1 MKTDFWFC
9 ILLSVVMLIC
19 SVTICSAMHVWLFH
33 KSCCDDFWKMYQAF
47 SMFDVTDVHL
57 CWNLDDPML
66 RCLWF
71 QVLCAWKRA
80 YLRCFAAPIIR
91 QHPISKKGQYH
102 WLLEPSVLCATTH
115 RECSRCQLD
124 MTFRTVVAFQLQCRM
139 GYPLLRSDVS
149 IATINN
155 NGGK

>member
-9 ILLSVVMLIC
+9 VLLSVVMLIC

-47 SMFDVTDVHL
+47 SMFDVTDVQL

-102 WLLEPSVLCATTH
+102 WLLEPSVLCVPQLIESVLVVSSIWH
-115 RECSRCQLD
+115 FEQLLLFNCSIGWVTLCWEV
-124 MTFRTVVAFQLQCRM
+124 MF
-139 GYPLLRSDVS
+139 P
-149 IATINN
+149 
-155 NGGK
+155 